1 MKFSII
7 IILSFTFCSLDSSKN
22 HIPSNYFKNLKLKT
36 LKMNPEDILNTQ
48 SVGQDKLFLSQR
60 QIDSIKVISQEFTP
74 SPVSEKDTIL
84 IQTSKGAMKLIYYP
98 SVAPKHCYN
107 FKKLANSGFYDN
119 TKFHRVIKNF
129 MIQGGDVSPPPPPI
143 PDEFDSTLSNIQKTI
158 SMANSGPNT
167 GTCQFF
173 INLVDNTY
181 LDFDKP
187 PFTSKHPV
195 FGITISGFNIV
206 EDIGDVQTNFNDVPY
221 IDVIMDSVRIVGNQS
236 STNFITS
243 DTKNKLLKIVDML
256 GRETYSKLNTPLFYI
271 YENGEVRKF
280 IVQ

>member
-1 MKFSII
+1 MR
-7 IILSFTFCSLDSSKN
+7 IILILTLIFSSFNSK
-22 HIPSNYFKNLKLKT
+22 SQTQVDFYTNYGDFRVELY
-36 LKMNPEDILNTQ
+36 
-48 SVGQDKLFLSQR
+48 
-60 QIDSIKVISQEFTP
+60 DSIVPITTSNFINL
-74 SPVSEKDTIL
+74 VST
-84 IQTSKGAMKLIYYP
+84 
-98 SVAPKHCYN
+98 N
-107 FKKLANSGFYDN
+107 FYDGAL
-119 TKFHRVIKNF
+119 FHRVIKNF

-236 STNFITS
+236 STNFVTS

>member
-1 MKFSII
+1 MRILLI
-7 IILSFTFCSLDSSKN
+7 CIILFSSLKVNSQTKVDFFTNYGDFTVELYDSLVP
-22 HIPSNYFKNLKLKT
+22 ITTSNFINL
-36 LKMNPEDILNTQ
+36 
-48 SVGQDKLFLSQR
+48 
-60 QIDSIKVISQEFTP
+60 
-74 SPVSEKDTIL
+74 VS
-84 IQTSKGAMKLIYYP
+84 
-98 SVAPKHCYN
+98 
-107 FKKLANSGFYDN
+107 SGFYDGAL
-119 TKFHRVIKNF
+119 FHRVISNF

-195 FGITISGFNIV
+195 FGITTSGFNIV

-221 IDVIMDSVRIVGNQS
+221 IDVIMDSVRISDNQTY
-236 STNFITS
+236 TNFFS
-243 DTKNKLLKIVDML
+243 DNYNSKLLKIVDIL
-256 GRETYSKLNTPLFYI
+256 GKETYPHPNMPLFYI
-271 YENGEVRKF
+271 YENGRVEKYIRK
-280 IVQ
+280 